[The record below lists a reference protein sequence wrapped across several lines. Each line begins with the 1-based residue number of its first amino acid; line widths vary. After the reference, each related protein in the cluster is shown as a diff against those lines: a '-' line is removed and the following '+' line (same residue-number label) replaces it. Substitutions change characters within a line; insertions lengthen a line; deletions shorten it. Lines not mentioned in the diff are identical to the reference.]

1 MTFEKVKKIIVET
14 LNLKNDEKV
23 TLDAH
28 LVDDLGADSLDA
40 AEIIMS
46 IEDEFGIAVNDDAIQ
61 TIKCVRDLVDAIDA
75 EINK

>member
-14 LNLKNDEKV
+14 LNLKDPEKV
-23 TLDAH
+23 TMDSH

-61 TIKCVRDLVDAIDA
+61 TIKYVKDLVNAIDA
-75 EINK
+75 ELNK

>member
-14 LNLKNDEKV
+14 LNLKDPEKV
-23 TLDAH
+23 TMDAH

-61 TIKCVRDLVDAIDA
+61 TIKYVKDLVNAIDA
-75 EINK
+75 ELNK